1 MNGRLPAGRR
11 GWTVLIA
18 GAAVVSIVG
27 LAGLGYGLGYIGG
40 PSYVGAAPHFIDQA
54 ASAGLD
60 HVYDG
65 DTSYDVG
72 GGVAVFDCDDDGRPD
87 VYLAG
92 GANPAALYRNDSTV
106 GGDLAFTRLS
116 DATTGLTGVQ
126 GAYPIDIDGDGKVDL
141 AVLRLGET
149 QLLRGLGGCRF
160 ERANEKWSFDGGG
173 YSTAFSAT
181 WEGANQLP
189 TLAIGRYLKL
199 DAAGKPTL
207 DCDESELLRPRA
219 DGSGYDTPIPL
230 PPGYCT
236 LSMLFS
242 DWDRSGRRDLRMTND
257 RNYYTVDGEDQLWRI
272 APGEIPRAYTDADGW
287 VSVRIFGM
295 GIASYDVNDDAYPD
309 YFLTSQADN
318 RLQILTIGPEQPT
331 FRDIARRRGANAAQ
345 PFTGGDVLPSTAWH
359 PEFQDVNNDCLI
371 DLFISKGNVYAQP
384 DYAARDPS
392 NLLLGQPDRVFR
404 EGADTAGILNFD
416 RARGAALADFNL
428 DGLLDLIEVN
438 YGAPARLWLNAGS
451 STSADPSP
459 MGHWLAVRPSQSGG
473 NRDAIG
479 AWIEVKAGE
488 AIMRRELTIGG
499 GHAGGQLGWIHFGLG
514 DQTSAEVRVLWPD
527 GETGP
532 WMAVQA
538 DTFVLIGR
546 GASGPGEWSPA
557 NP

>member
-1 MNGRLPAGRR
+1 MSRLTIGRR
-11 GWTVLIA
+11 GWALIA
-18 GAAVVSIVG
+18 GAAVISFVG

-40 PSYVGAAPHFIDQA
+40 SSFVGTAPRFIDQA
-54 ASAGLD
+54 ASAGLN

-65 DTSYDVG
+65 DASYDVG
-72 GGVAVFDCDDDGRPD
+72 GGVAVFDCDDDGFAD

-92 GANPAALYRNDSTV
+92 GANAAALYRNDSTV
-106 GGDLAFTRLS
+106 GGDLAFTKLS
-116 DATTGLTGVQ
+116 DPTTDLTGVQ
-126 GAYPIDIDGDGKVDL
+126 GAYPIDIDGDGEVDL

-160 ERANEKWSFDGGG
+160 ERANERWAFDGGDA
-173 YSTAFSAT
+173 YSTSFSAT
-181 WEGANQLP
+181 WEGTNQLP
-189 TLAIGRYLKL
+189 TLAVGRYLKV

-207 DCDESELLRPRA
+207 DCDQSELLRPKA
-219 DGSGYDTPIPL
+219 DGTGFGEPIPL

-257 RNYYTVDGEDQLWRI
+257 RNYYIGGEDQLWRI
-272 APGEIPRAYTDADGW
+272 APGETPRPYTDEDGW

-295 GIASYDVNDDAYPD
+295 GIASYDVNDDTYPD
-309 YFLTSQADN
+309 YYLTSQADN
-318 RLQILTIGPEQPT
+318 RLQILTVGPEQPT
-331 FRDIARRRGANAAQ
+331 FRDIAYRRGLTAAQ

-359 PEFQDVNNDCLI
+359 PEFQDVNNDGLI
-371 DLFISKGNVYAQP
+371 DLFISKGNVSTQP
-384 DYAARDPS
+384 DYASKDPS
-392 NLLLGQPDRVFR
+392 NLLLGQPDRMFK
-404 EGADTAGILNFD
+404 EAGDTAGILNFD

-428 DGLLDLIEVN
+428 DGLLDLVEVN

-451 STSADPSP
+451 SGSGEPSP
-459 MGHWLAVRPSQSGG
+459 MGHWLAVRPSQDGG

-488 AIMRRELTIGG
+488 TTMRRELTIGG

-527 GETGP
+527 GEAGP
-532 WMAVQA
+532 WMAAQA
-538 DTFVLIGR
+538 DRFFLIGR
-546 GASGPGEWSPA
+546 GSSSPGEWTPP